1 MATQK
6 NAVVT
11 TIDAGTILRPN
22 EYLGVVRSIPVEL
35 TGDFADTDTLEF
47 SKTLAQNTKLIAI
60 HLTNT
65 DMGTSVSVDI
75 GYTGDPDAIIDGAD
89 VSSAGTVDYQGV
101 AVDVSNKAIVGTVK
115 GNWDSGS
122 LTGYI
127 LVVTDW

>member
-1 MATQK
+1 M
-6 NAVVT
+6 
-11 TIDAGTILRPN
+11 
-22 EYLGVVRSIPVEL
+22 
-35 TGDFADTDTLEF
+35 
-47 SKTLAQNTKLIAI
+47 IAI